1 MDSMNADE
9 APKEATPQTP
19 VKDRTEGMNRK
30 QRRRHEAEE
39 RRVVGDLKKTRNEH
53 KRKGSR

>member
-1 MDSMNADE
+1 METLLANDT
-9 APKEATPQTP
+9 PKEVTPANP
-19 VKDRTEGMNRK
+19 PKDRTEGMNRK